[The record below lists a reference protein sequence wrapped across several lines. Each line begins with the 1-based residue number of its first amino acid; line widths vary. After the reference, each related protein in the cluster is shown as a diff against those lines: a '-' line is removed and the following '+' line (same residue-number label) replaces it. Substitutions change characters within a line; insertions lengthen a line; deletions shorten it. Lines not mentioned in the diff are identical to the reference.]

1 MIRRCVAGDFDR
13 ILAIVNDAAEAY
25 RGVISDD
32 RWKDPYM
39 PTGKLAEEIAAGVE
53 FDGCEIDGSGLV
65 GVMGV

>member
-25 RGVISDD
+25 RGIISDD

-39 PTGKLAEEIAAGVE
+39 PAGELAERDRGRRRVRR
-53 FDGCEIDGSGLV
+53 L
-65 GVMGV
+65 